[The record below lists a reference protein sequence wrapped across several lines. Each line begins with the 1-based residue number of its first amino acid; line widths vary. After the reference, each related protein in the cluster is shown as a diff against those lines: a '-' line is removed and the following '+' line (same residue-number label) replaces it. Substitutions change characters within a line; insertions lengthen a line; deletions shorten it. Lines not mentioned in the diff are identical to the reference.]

1 LIGVSSMLFDLWR
14 PMFELCQVAS
24 VHSLMDSHYRILV
37 WFSSW
42 KFRSRNP
49 VIRTEGKFSW

>member
-1 LIGVSSMLFDLWR
+1 MFD
-14 PMFELCQVAS
+14 LCQVAS
-24 VHSLMDSHYRILV
+24 VHSLVDSHFCILV